1 MDRTT
6 RPWWMV
12 GLVGL
17 TGVLAA
23 LASGA
28 GVLLRGDL
36 ATRSFTTVRGDVVDM
51 LTGGIYRFNGES
63 VAAEGIG
70 WDAVTVFAVVPALAV
85 TLPSLRSGSTRALLF
100 AMGVLA
106 YLLYQYAEYAMF
118 LAFGPLFPVYVAIAG
133 LSVSG
138 LAILAAELDLRA
150 LAASVGEGFPR
161 RGVTGFGIFMAVLLT
176 GMWLPL
182 VVRSLT
188 AAQVP
193 ELNGA
198 TTLVVQ
204 AFDLGFLVPLGIFV
218 AVSAWRRMAVGYVL
232 GAIIVVKGMAMGAGI
247 AAMLVVEAV
256 VTGTVQAVPI
266 ALFAAIS
273 LVSAIL
279 AARVY
284 RSIGGQPHLAGAPT
298 AETMAHRGAVG

>member
-1 MDRTT
+1 MERTI

-17 TGVLAA
+17 AGTLAA
-23 LASGA
+23 IASGA
-28 GVLLRGDL
+28 GLLLRGDL
-36 ATRSFTTVRGDVVDM
+36 ATRSFTTVRGDVVET
-51 LTGGIYRFNGES
+51 LVGGIYRFNGES

-70 WDAVTVFAVVPALAV
+70 WDAVTLFAVIPALAL
-85 TLPSLRSGSTRALLF
+85 TLPALRAGSTRALLF
-100 AMGVLA
+100 AMGVLT

-118 LAFGPLFPVYVAIAG
+118 LAFGPLYPVYVAIAA

-138 LAILAAELDLRA
+138 LALLGADIDLRA
-150 LAASVGEGFPR
+150 LAAGVGEGFPR
-161 RGVTGFGIFMAVLLT
+161 RGITGFGVFMAVLLT

-182 VVRSLT
+182 VASSVAAEQVR
-188 AAQVP
+188 

-218 AVSAWRRMAVGYVL
+218 AVSAWRRLPIGYVL

-247 AAMLVVEAV
+247 AAMLVVEAA
-256 VTGTVQAVPI
+256 VTGTVQAIPI

-273 LVSAIL
+273 LASAAL
-279 AARVY
+279 AVRVY
-284 RSIGGQPHLAGAPT
+284 GSIGALPHVAGTPT
-298 AETMAHRGAVG
+298 VGSMAHRGAHG

>member
-1 MDRTT
+1 MERVL

-12 GLVGL
+12 GLVALAG
-17 TGVLAA
+17 GLAA
-23 LASGA
+23 LAAGA
-28 GVLLRGDL
+28 GLLLRGDL
-36 ATRSFTTVRGDVVDM
+36 ATRSFTTFRGDVVE
-51 LTGGIYRFNGES
+51 LLSGGIYRFNGES

-70 WDAVTVFAVVPALAV
+70 WDAVTLFAVVPALAL
-85 TLPSLRSGSTRALLF
+85 TLPALRAGSTRALLF
-100 AMGVLA
+100 AMGILA

-118 LAFGPLFPVYVAIAG
+118 LAFGPLFPVYVAIAA

-138 LAILAAELDLRA
+138 LAVLGATLDLRA
-150 LAASVGEGFPR
+150 LAGGVGTSFPR
-161 RGVTGFGIFMAVLLT
+161 RGIVGFGIFMAVLLT

-182 VVRSLT
+182 VVRSMT
-188 AAQVP
+188 AEQVP

-218 AVSAWRRMAVGYVL
+218 AVSAWRRMPVGYVL

-247 AAMLVVEAV
+247 AAMLVVEAA

-273 LVSAIL
+273 VASAIL
-279 AARVY
+279 AVRVFG
-284 RSIGGQPHLAGAPT
+284 SIGALPHLAGSPT
-298 AETMAHRGAVG
+298 VGSMAHRGAHS

>member
-1 MDRTT
+1 MEREL

-17 TGVLAA
+17 TGGLAA

-28 GVLLRGDL
+28 GLLLRGDL
-36 ATRSFTTVRGDVVDM
+36 STRSFTTVRGDVVEM
-51 LTGGIYRFNGES
+51 LSGGIYRFNGES

-70 WDAVTVFAVVPALAV
+70 WDAVTLFAVVPALALA
-85 TLPSLRSGSTRALLF
+85 LPALRVGSTRALLF

-204 AFDLGFLVPLGIFV
+204 AFDLGFLVPLGLFV
-218 AVSAWRRMAVGYVL
+218 AVSAWRRMPVGYVL

-247 AAMLVVEAV
+247 AAMLLVEAA
-256 VTGTVQAVPI
+256 VTGTLQAVPI
-266 ALFAAIS
+266 ALFVAIS
-273 LVSAIL
+273 VASAIL
-279 AARVY
+279 AVRVFG
-284 RSIGGQPHLAGAPT
+284 SIGALPQLAGAPT
-298 AETMAHRGAVG
+298 AGSMAHRGAHG

>member
-1 MDRTT
+1 
-6 RPWWMV
+6 MV

-17 TGVLAA
+17 AGILAA
-23 LASGA
+23 VASGA
-28 GVLLRGDL
+28 GLLFRGDL

-51 LTGGIYRFNGES
+51 LTDGIYTFNGES

-70 WDAVTVFAVVPALAV
+70 WDAVTLFAVVPALALS
-85 TLPSLRSGSTRALLF
+85 LPALRAGSVRALLF
-100 AMGVLA
+100 AMGVLV

-118 LAFGPLFPVYVAIAG
+118 LAFGPLFPVYVAIAA
-133 LSVSG
+133 LSASG
-138 LAILAAELDLRA
+138 LAVLGATIDLPA
-150 LAASVGEGFPR
+150 LAAGVGATFPR
-161 RGVTGFGIFMAVLLT
+161 RGITGFGIFMAVLLT

-182 VVRSLT
+182 VARSLT
-188 AAQVP
+188 AEQVP

-218 AVSAWRRMAVGYVL
+218 AVSAWRRLPVGYVL
-232 GAIIVVKGMAMGAGI
+232 GALIVVKGMAMGAGI
-247 AAMLVVEAV
+247 AAMLLVEAA

-273 LVSAIL
+273 LVSAVL
-279 AARVY
+279 AVRVY
-284 RSIGGQPHLAGAPT
+284 GSIGALPQLAGSPT
-298 AETMAHRGAVG
+298 VGSMAHRGAHG